1 MGTQKSPQEIRA
13 AKEKKMKQLSAKII
27 ERDRTYSSLADLVS
41 IALLEQEYLLC
52 VKNIQNSQTN
62 AELCNYFTDKKT
74 AIESNVSKI
83 GQLFFQGKLSVEKYS
98 SMLESSV
105 KK

>member
-52 VKNIQNSQTN
+52 VKNIQNSQAN
-62 AELCNYFTDKKT
+62 AELCSYFTEKKT
-74 AIESNVSKI
+74 AIEANVSKI
-83 GQLFFQGKLSVEKYS
+83 GQLFF
-98 SMLESSV
+98 
-105 KK
+105 